1 MKTLDTASDFYTK
14 TVQTLRQARD
24 EGPTPLGQKML
35 RLGAGLVDGHEFLA
49 LPEHCQED
57 LLALYGAAMLR
68 VSGGLA

>member
-1 MKTLDTASDFYTK
+1 MTHPADTASDFY
-14 TVQTLRQARD
+14 
-24 EGPTPLGQKML
+24 GQKML